1 MPISSEYDKVFCVAG
16 KRYNIKK
23 LLLKSIAICESSL
36 DKNAY
41 RFEQLYWDRY
51 MKDKP
56 EWKDKDPKVVSAS
69 YGLFQVMYPVS
80 VALGFVG
87 SPEELCD
94 PMTNALLAAKLMRQL
109 IDKVVKARIC
119 DQFYWLAPLHVS
131 LARYNGGG
139 WKNPD
144 ETGALRNQKYLR
156 KVLKQWGEL
165 KKVEQECADSE
176 GDS

>member
-1 MPISSEYDKVFCVAG
+1 MPISAEYDKIFCVAG
-16 KRYNIKK
+16 KRYNVKK

-36 DKNAY
+36 DPKAY
-41 RFEQLYWDRY
+41 RFEPLYWERY

-56 EWKDKDPKVVSAS
+56 EWADKDPKVVSAS
-69 YGLFQVMYPVS
+69 YGLFQVMYPVA

-109 IDKVVKARIC
+109 IDKVVKARVC

-131 LARYNGGG
+131 ICRYNGGG

-144 ETGALRNQKYLR
+144 ESGVLRNQKYLR

-165 KKVEQECADSE
+165 KKVEAECSDAE